1 MSALTITDLLL
12 EISFI
17 LNLALFGLLLSM
29 VYPKTIA
36 LYKKRKKRRE
46 TQRNAKIRKAVRD
59 YLNELKNG

>member
-1 MSALTITDLLL
+1 MSALTITDILL

-29 VYPKTIA
+29 VYPKVITW
-36 LYKKRKKRRE
+36 YKKKKKKRE

>member
-1 MSALTITDLLL
+1 MSALTITDILL

-29 VYPKTIA
+29 VYPKVITW
-36 LYKKRKKRRE
+36 YKKKRKKRE
-46 TQRNAKIRKAVRD
+46 SQRNAKIRKAVRD

>member
-29 VYPKTIA
+29 VYPKAIVW
-36 LYKKRKKRRE
+36 YKKRKKRRE

>member
-1 MSALTITDLLL
+1 MSALTITDILL

-29 VYPKTIA
+29 VYPKVITW
-36 LYKKRKKRRE
+36 YRKKKKKRE

>member
-1 MSALTITDLLL
+1 MSTLTITNILL

-29 VYPKTIA
+29 VYPKVITW
-36 LYKKRKKRRE
+36 YKKKRKKRE
-46 TQRNAKIRKAVRD
+46 TQKNALIRKAVRD